1 MFLASDARYLPE
13 APFALVERGTVRDE
27 ARMSELEPDSLLSV
41 AQAAGVL
48 GVHPNT
54 IRTWTDAG
62 RLTAYRINARGDR
75 RFRRGDVLRLLVEDG
90 AGVAVTEAGSSG
102 RPELALVRRIA
113 TGLAT
118 TPTTGAVARTLVE
131 AIRIE
136 LGASRVAI
144 YVATDDGDEL
154 AAQVG
159 FATPPSARDAAAD
172 GHDRAD
178 APDRE
183 LELRTRRGRVGRM
196 VLDGPT
202 ADGLAP
208 ALLEAVVA
216 TAATALASARLLGRA
231 RRELRRAKALAS
243 VTKELAGELDL
254 GKVLDEIIERTRT
267 LFGADRAGLWLFD
280 DTEHPIA
287 LATRGLSDQF
297 LSRSSELTT
306 NSRTIAVRTLRDH
319 RARWARDVGA
329 DRSVGEMRTAYL
341 AEGIR
346 TVCIVPLLTRG
357 RSIGVVGLYHDTD
370 RTWPDDEIALVQ
382 AFADQAAI
390 AVQNARLYRSAA
402 EGAARMRSIQDLSA
416 RLNQLTDVRAIG
428 EAIVAEART
437 LADYHDIRI
446 YRVDRA
452 RGVCDPIAF
461 TREMLDGQPENPEEL
476 LRVAIGEGFTGWV
489 AEHGEPL
496 LINDALDDPRGKTI
510 EGTDDIPESML
521 VVPMLYEGESLGV
534 IVLSQLGFNR
544 FTDDDL
550 QTMRIFAGYAA
561 QAMANAQTYEQLV
574 AQSTELARRAD
585 AQRRLLEINERLL
598 TLDQA
603 GVLETVAEGLR
614 DVVSYDNL
622 SIYRTDHAKREM
634 IPVLTRE
641 RHAEE
646 VGRYHIPFGRGL
658 MGWAV
663 GHGQSVLANDALADP
678 RALQIPGTP
687 AEPEA
692 VAIVPLV
699 ADGHVLGVLNVSRL
713 GGPEVAFSESDF
725 ELVQLFAAQASIALS
740 NADAHEALNQRAE
753 TDALTGLGNHGA
765 FQRHLGELVDGI
777 GADAR
782 GNEGQ
787 LTVLMMDLDRFKA
800 YNDRHGHPAGDAL
813 LHRIATAIYGAARSE
828 DSVYR
833 YGGDEFA
840 LILPRSGVPA
850 ATRVAQRIRSAV
862 ARLTA
867 DNATPVTITIGVASL
882 PGQATDRGGLI
893 AAADAAL
900 YYGKRSGENRVV
912 RADQLPRDL
921 GDLRGTL
928 DELASAALR
937 DGDDEHAVEHLV
949 ERASQMGGVSGHDA
963 GSLRDALVA
972 ITRSLGGSDPAQ
984 RGHADRVAHL
994 ALSIAVVLGLSAE
1007 EQRTVEL
1014 AGRLHVLDRRGI
1026 RELGRHAALADTA
1039 SLIVARERLADDGA
1053 RRRRRPLRGHGPLG
1067 AHVLGVADAYDTL
1080 VAGVGRPRVGRND
1093 AIAALRSD
1101 TTSWHAEVLDALTV
1115 VVNQRRDR
1123 GRRRRGSDAAVLE
1136 GRGAA

>member
-1 MFLASDARYLPE
+1 
-13 APFALVERGTVRDE
+13 
-27 ARMSELEPDSLLSV
+27 MSELEPDSLLSV

-90 AGVAVTEAGSSG
+90 AGLDDAGAPAET
-102 RPELALVRRIA
+102 RPELGLIRRIA

-131 AIRIE
+131 AIRVE

-144 YVATDDGDEL
+144 YVAGDEGDEL
-154 AAQVG
+154 AAHAG
-159 FATPPSARDAAAD
+159 FATAPPALRTDAEVDPRARAAERD
-172 GHDRAD
+172 
-178 APDRE
+178 
-183 LELRTRRGRVGRM
+183 LELATRRGRVGR
-196 VLDGPT
+196 VVIDRAT
-202 ADGLAP
+202 ADGLGP
-208 ALLEAVVA
+208 ALLDALLA

-243 VTKELAGELDL
+243 VTRELAGELDL
-254 GKVLDEIIERTRT
+254 GRVLDEILERTRT

-280 DTEHPIA
+280 GIEHPVA
-287 LATRGLSDQF
+287 LATRGLSDRF
-297 LSRSSELTT
+297 LARSAELTAR
-306 NSRTIAVRTLRDH
+306 SRTIAVRTLRDQ
-319 RARWARDVGA
+319 RARWARDAGS
-329 DRSVGEMRTAYL
+329 DRTIGEMRTAYRE
-341 AEGIR
+341 EGIR
-346 TVCIVPLLTRG
+346 TVCIVPLRNRE

-402 EGAARMRSIQDLSA
+402 ESAVRMRSIQDLSA
-416 RLNQLTDVRAIG
+416 RLNRLTDVRAIG

-446 YRVDRA
+446 YRVDRE
-452 RGVCDPIAF
+452 RGMCDPIAF
-461 TREMLDGQPENPEEL
+461 TREMLDGQTSDPEAA

-510 EGTDDIPESML
+510 EGTDDVPESML
-521 VVPMLYEGESLGV
+521 LVPMLYEGAALGV

-585 AQRRLLEINERLL
+585 SQRRLLEINERLL

-603 GVLETVAEGLR
+603 GVLETVADGLQ
-614 DVVSYDNL
+614 DVVRYDNL
-622 SIYRTDHAKREM
+622 SIYRTDHARREM

-663 GHGQSVLANDALADP
+663 EHGQPVLANDALDDP

-687 AEPEA
+687 VEPEA

-699 ADGHVLGVLNVSRL
+699 ADGHVLGVLNVSRM
-713 GGPEVAFSESDF
+713 GGPEVHFSTSDF

-740 NADAHEALNQRAE
+740 NADAHQALSQRAE

-765 FQRHLGELVDGI
+765 FQRHLGELVEGI
-777 GADAR
+777 DPSTRGAA
-782 GNEGQ
+782 GQ

-813 LHRIATAIYGAARSE
+813 LHRVATAIYGAARSE
-828 DSVYR
+828 DSVFR

-840 LILPRSGVPA
+840 LILPRSGAPA
-850 ATRVAQRIRSAV
+850 GARVAQRIRSAV
-862 ARLTA
+862 GRLTA
-867 DNATPVTITIGVASL
+867 GNVTPVTITIGVASL

-912 RADQLPRDL
+912 RADRLPRDL

-949 ERASQMGGVSGHDA
+949 ERASLMGVSGHDP
-963 GSLRDALVA
+963 GDLRDALVT
-972 ITRSLGGSDPAQ
+972 ITRSLGGADATQ
-984 RGHADRVAHL
+984 RGHADRVGRL
-994 ALSIAVVLGLSAE
+994 ALSIAEGLAMSPE

-1014 AGRLHVLDRRGI
+1014 AGRLHALDRRGI
-1026 RELGRHAALADTA
+1026 RELGRHASLADTV
-1039 SLIVARERLADDGA
+1039 SLIVARERLADEGA
-1053 RRRRRPLRGHGPLG
+1053 RRRRRSARSHGPLG
-1067 AHVLGVADAYDTL
+1067 AHVIGVADAYDTL
-1080 VAGVGRPRVGRND
+1080 VAGVGRERVGRNE

-1101 TTSWHAEVLDALTV
+1101 AASWHAEVLDALTA

-1123 GRRRRGSDAAVLE
+1123 GRRRRGADAAAME
-1136 GRGAA
+1136 DRGAA